1 MLLLLETG
9 LHPAM
14 LIYGESTTNN
24 PTNSTNPTTTNSPML
39 K

>member
-24 PTNSTNPTTTNSPML
+24 STNPTTTNSPML